1 MIPHFPMASILD
13 RISNWCAKITIV
25 LVVGLAIVLVLC
37 ILIAIFFRYVVGYA
51 LSWPEELSMLLFA
64 WLVILAGSLGVREGF
79 HVRLTLFIDRLP
91 PALRKGL
98 DRSITIVITLFGFVL
113 VYAGQDLVTRT
124 AGHLSATIEYPIV
137 LLYYPALVC
146 GALIILHGL
155 SHLFN
160 PDEKESPR

>member
-1 MIPHFPMASILD
+1 MASILD

-37 ILIAIFFRYVVGYA
+37 ILISIFFRYVVGYA

-79 HVRLTLFIDRLP
+79 HVRLTVFVDWLP

-98 DRSITIVITLFGFVL
+98 DRLITIIITLFGIVL

-146 GALIILHGL
+146 GALILLHGL

-160 PDEKESPR
+160 PGQEESTR